1 MSLNSIMSINVKS
14 PIRLNTPLYITD
26 NVILIP
32 IIMVRKNYPFNNR
45 DDKRITNSLSMI
57 LVCIVLAPILL
68 LGGNKSLDNEEP
80 DLGIFGVIL
89 LISSLF
95 SYIVVVPLFNISS
108 FYKELLLHIIIS
120 YLLTGLLL
128 GLFIYFCK
136 KRNNK

>member
-1 MSLNSIMSINVKS
+1 
-14 PIRLNTPLYITD
+14 
-26 NVILIP
+26 
-32 IIMVRKNYPFNNR
+32 MVRKNYPFNNK

-57 LVCIVLAPILL
+57 IECIVLTPILL
-68 LGGNKSLDNEEP
+68 LGGNKSLEDEVP

-120 YLLTGLLL
+120 YC
-128 GLFIYFCK
+128 LFLNRVYTNSFIS
-136 KRNNK
+136 